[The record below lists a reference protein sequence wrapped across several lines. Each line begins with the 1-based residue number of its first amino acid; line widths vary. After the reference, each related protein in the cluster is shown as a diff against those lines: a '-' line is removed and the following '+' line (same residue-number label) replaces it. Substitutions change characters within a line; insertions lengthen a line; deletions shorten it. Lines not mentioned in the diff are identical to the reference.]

1 MDDDDAVL
9 VAKKWWSRSHATKP
23 SLISV
28 VSAIDDAGL
37 PRPKKNCTLREM
49 MAHVGNRLVEEKRV
63 TLNRAAGLSKDYSAC
78 IAIWFVI
85 ERYWGN

>member
-23 SLISV
+23 SLISMA

-37 PRPKKNCTLREM
+37 PRPKKNCTLREI
-49 MAHVGNRLVEEKRV
+49 MAHVGNWLVEEKRV
-63 TLNRAAGLSKDYSAC
+63 TLKRTAGLSKED
-78 IAIWFVI
+78 IIL
-85 ERYWGN
+85 